1 MSQGSIFDVLQHL
14 SAHIPGCL
22 MTSVVDVDSG
32 MSLAA
37 VHHPDIAGTDAA
49 DAYHGELYRLIHRS
63 MDMLDAPQFVEHLV
77 LVGEGAIFLSS
88 PVPAT
93 RYFWHVVT
101 GAETT
106 IGFTQALMRKYQAEV
121 ERSVVELMS

>member
-1 MSQGSIFDVLQHL
+1 MSQASIFDLLQQI
-14 SAHIPGCL
+14 SSSIPGCL
-22 MTSVVDVDSG
+22 LTSIVDVDSG

-37 VHHPDIAGTDAA
+37 VHHPSLQATDAA

-63 MDMLDAPQFVEHLV
+63 MDMLDAPQFVEQLV

-88 PVPAT
+88 PIPKT

-101 GAETT
+101 GCDTT
-106 IGFTQALMRKYQAEV
+106 IGFTQALMRKHRADIE
-121 ERSVVELMS
+121 ESVSQLVM